1 MDDIM
6 DDIECRRHM
15 GVVLRAASAFWYQ
28 QTDENRIRLAYW
40 LEHPLSKALMLEDY
54 EQVGPI

>member
-1 MDDIM
+1 
-6 DDIECRRHM
+6 M